1 MGYGDMTG
9 QKAMRIFFRKSG
21 KQLPSALFF
30 GLLLSGV
37 VGCSGFFYS
46 PVALGES
53 SPQKAAVQMQPL
65 VAPSA
70 TELSDKEFNLDKV
83 ERQTL
88 PPSPEY
94 HTETDNDPTA
104 LLTEV
109 SKMSD
114 SDSIS
119 EQPALPAKVAHGQSD
134 ISDSGVS
141 IGVTQCNAPSA
152 NNYRKSIAFA
162 SFPRILPTSSNVGA
176 LYQVEQHL
184 PLLLSANL
192 TTRHATLSPVHLPE
206 GFYSANHQGEA
217 RAAAQAQ
224 LLARKHRTQFIVSGE
239 VRDMSMTHPDKAFTH
254 NAYKRIVN
262 TANNLFNADSPRNS
276 KSRIFSFQLQL
287 RDGFTGQIV
296 FEHQYETYGNWNTK
310 ESAQMG
316 FGSPQFWQTDYG
328 KRVQQLV
335 AKASDDMAATVDCR
349 PYMVRVDL
357 RPGRK
362 QVIIHSGANSG
373 LRPGDALELHQLIM
387 HPVTG
392 EYDNVDTHLVDRNTL
407 VYLTEVYPSHS
418 VANINSD
425 VLLNGQ
431 YLALAP

>member
-1 MGYGDMTG
+1 MGYGDMTE
-9 QKAMRIFFRKSG
+9 QKATRIIFRKSG
-21 KQLPSALFF
+21 KQLPPALFF

-37 VGCSGFFYS
+37 AGCSGFFYS
-46 PVALGES
+46 PLVLGES
-53 SPQKAAVQMQPL
+53 SPQQATVQTQPL
-65 VAPSA
+65 VAPPA
-70 TELSDKEFNLDKV
+70 TELSDKEFNLDTV

-94 HTETDNDPTA
+94 HTGTDNDPTV

-119 EQPALPAKVAHGQSD
+119 DQPALPTEVAHGQSD

-141 IGVTQCNAPSA
+141 IGVTQCNAPFA

-162 SFPRILPTSSNVGA
+162 SFPRALPSSSNVGA
-176 LYQVEQHL
+176 LYKVEQHL

-206 GFYSANHQGEA
+206 GFYSADHQGEA
-217 RAAAQAQ
+217 LAAAQAQ
-224 LLARKHRTQFIVSGE
+224 QLARKHRTQFIVSGE
-239 VRDMSMTHPDKAFTH
+239 VKDMSMTYLDKAFTH
-254 NAYKRIVN
+254 NAYRRMVN
-262 TANNLFNADSPRNS
+262 AANNLFNADSPRNS
-276 KSRIFSFQLQL
+276 NSRIFSFELQL
-287 RDGFTGQIV
+287 RDGFTGEVV
-296 FEHQYETYGNWNTK
+296 FENQYETYGNWDTK

-316 FGSPQFWQTDYG
+316 FGSPRFWQTDYG
-328 KRVQQLV
+328 RRVQQLV

-357 RPGRK
+357 RPGRQ
-362 QVIIHSGANSG
+362 QVIIHSGANNG
-373 LRPGDALELHQLIM
+373 LRPGDALQLHQLVM

-392 EYDNVDTHLVDRNTL
+392 EYNNFDTHLINRNTL

-418 VANINSD
+418 VAKIDSD